1 MKRNIFSLL
10 TVLGAILSLSA
21 CNGILEG
28 IYDEPAT
35 DTDTDYGFINHV
47 TNESGVTGTVSIDA
61 TSYTRWT
68 YIDFHTQKI
77 DSVEITPDAETP
89 EQWDIAIHRYD
100 VKTNGGTVLETGF
113 TGLATLL
120 SSGGIP
126 QGTFVVDEWTTD
138 KIIVDM
144 STMADGYLGY
154 AESDYNAELSKWLNV
169 DKSSMPPIY
178 TPSNKVYL
186 LKLKDGSMAAIRLQ
200 SYMNAKAVKGYMTF
214 DYIYPFE
221 L

>member
-1 MKRNIFSLL
+1 M
-10 TVLGAILSLSA
+10 LGALLSLSS

-28 IYDEPAT
+28 IYDQPTT
-35 DTDTDYGFINHV
+35 DTEFSYGFNSIND
-47 TNESGVTGTVSIDA
+47 NSGATGTVYIDA

-68 YIDFHTQKI
+68 YIDFHTQKM
-77 DSVEITPDAETP
+77 DSVEITPETQVP
-89 EQWDIAIHRYD
+89 ENWDIAIHRYD
-100 VKTNGGTVLETGF
+100 VKTNDGSVLETGL
-113 TGLATLL
+113 TGLSTLL
-120 SSGGIP
+120 TSGALP
-126 QGTFVVDEWTTD
+126 QGTFISDEWTTE

-154 AESDYNAELSKWLNV
+154 AESDYNPELSKWLNV
-169 DKSSMPPIY
+169 DKSTMPPIY

-186 LKLKDGSMAAIRLQ
+186 LKLKDGTMAAIRLK
-200 SYMNAKAVKGYMTF
+200 SYMNELGVKGYMTF

>member
-1 MKRNIFSLL
+1 MKKNSLL
-10 TVLGAILSLSA
+10 TTAMLGALLSLSA

-28 IYDEPAT
+28 IYDQPTT
-35 DTDTDYGFINHV
+35 DTEFSYGFNSV
-47 TNESGVTGTVSIDA
+47 NDNSEATGTVYLNA

-68 YIDFHTQKI
+68 YIDFHTQKM
-77 DSVEITPDAETP
+77 DSIEITPDAQVP
-89 EQWDIAIHRYD
+89 ENWDIAIHRYD

-113 TGLATLL
+113 TGLSTLL
-120 SSGGIP
+120 SSGTLP
-126 QGTFVVDEWTTD
+126 QGTFISDEWTTE

-154 AESDYNAELSKWLNV
+154 AESDYNPELSKWLNV
-169 DKSSMPPIY
+169 DKSTMPPIY

-186 LKLKDGSMAAIRLQ
+186 LKLKDGTMAAIRLK
-200 SYMNAKAVKGYMTF
+200 SYMNELGVKGYMTF

>member
-1 MKRNIFSLL
+1 MKRNSLFL
-10 TVLGAILSLSA
+10 FTMLGAIISLSA
-21 CNGILEG
+21 CNGILES
-28 IYDEPAT
+28 IYDRPSDET
-35 DTDTDYGFINHV
+35 EFGYGFNHIN
-47 TNESGVTGTVSIDA
+47 NNSGATGTVYIDA

-77 DSVEITPDAETP
+77 DSVEITPEATEP
-89 EQWDIAIHRYD
+89 KQWDMAIHRYD
-100 VKTNGGTVLETGF
+100 VKTNGGAVLETGF
-113 TGLATLL
+113 TGLSTLL
-120 SSGGIP
+120 SSGSMS
-126 QGTFVVDEWTTD
+126 QGTFVTDEWTTD

-154 AESDYNAELSKWLNV
+154 AESDYNSELSKWLNV

-186 LKLKDGSMAAIRLQ
+186 LKLQDGTMAAIRLQ
-200 SYMNAKAVKGYMTF
+200 SYMNAKAVKGHMTF

>member
-1 MKRNIFSLL
+1 M
-10 TVLGAILSLSA
+10 LGALLSLSA

-28 IYDEPAT
+28 IYDQPTT
-35 DTDTDYGFINHV
+35 DTEFSYGFNNV
-47 TNESGVTGTVSIDA
+47 NDNNGATGTVYIDA

-68 YIDFHTQKI
+68 YIDFQTQKI
-77 DSVEITPDAETP
+77 DSVEITSEAYIPDN
-89 EQWDIAIHRYD
+89 WDMAIHRYD
-100 VKTNGGTVLETGF
+100 VKTNGGSVLETGF
-113 TGLATLL
+113 TGLSTLL
-120 SSGGIP
+120 SSSALP
-126 QGTFVVDEWTTD
+126 QGTFISDEWTTE

-154 AESDYNAELSKWLNV
+154 AESDYNPELSKWLNV

-186 LKLKDGSMAAIRLQ
+186 LKLKDGTMAAIRLK
-200 SYMNAKAVKGYMTF
+200 SYMNELGVKGYMTF

>member
-1 MKRNIFSLL
+1 MKKNSLL
-10 TVLGAILSLSA
+10 TTAMLGALLSLSA

-28 IYDEPAT
+28 IYDQPTT
-35 DTDTDYGFINHV
+35 DTEFSYGFNSIND
-47 TNESGVTGTVSIDA
+47 NSGATGTVYIDA

-77 DSVEITPDAETP
+77 DSVEITPETQVP
-89 EQWDIAIHRYD
+89 ENWDIAIHRYD
-100 VKTNGGTVLETGF
+100 VKTNDGSVLETGL
-113 TGLATLL
+113 TGLSTLL
-120 SSGGIP
+120 TSGALP
-126 QGTFVVDEWTTD
+126 QGTFISDEWTTE

-154 AESDYNAELSKWLNV
+154 AESDYNPEVSKWLNV
-169 DKSSMPPIY
+169 DKSTMPPIY

-186 LKLKDGSMAAIRLQ
+186 LKLKDGTMAAIRLK
-200 SYMNAKAVKGYMTF
+200 SYMNELGVKGYMTF